1 MWRHDSTYERS
12 ETEFFDR
19 LIARIESDAH
29 LRAHADAAIDAAVAQ
44 EPLFSDA
51 LTTPQDVRYHAE
63 GPMLRDHVRL
73 ILTGLFAIAEGEFR
87 LLDVEEF
94 RRLKG
99 YEAEFEELELVIKE
113 NIGFLQVFAMCHDVA
128 KYLTVTFSAPAGSLG
143 AKEGFAT
150 NWSDHFDEAALQRAQ
165 ARARYWQ
172 LFHEFAA
179 DHPHMPERDLQ
190 AQFYSVYQIQVHYH
204 RHGRSIHV
212 PVYEELVDRF
222 CQAYSLPGLDH
233 DMMLDLISHH
243 MEVITDFESGMN
255 PAKIQRYITLARKR
269 GYDPDDYIDLMQACL
284 FIDAVMGSKRLGP
297 RGYHNEPAALIH
309 CLQSEH
315 NLAPWRR
322 EERAQ
327 AREERKKRERNIV
340 FKEVG
345 LDGIALMDLL
355 EMDPGPEFGIQLR
368 RIHAAIQ
375 GVGELPTFGK
385 KIDRELSDRIGQYYQ
400 SIFSG
405 EHDV

>member
-1 MWRHDSTYERS
+1 MWRQDIPYTLP

-19 LIARIESDAH
+19 LIARIESNEH
-29 LRAHADAAIDAAVAQ
+29 LRAHADASIDAAVAQ

-51 LTTPQDVRYHAE
+51 LTTPQDIRYHAE

-73 ILTGLFAIAEGEFR
+73 ILTGLFAIMEGEFR

-99 YEAEFEELELVIKE
+99 YETEFEDLELVIKE

-128 KYLTVTFSAPAGSLG
+128 KYLTVTFSAPEGSLG

-150 NWSDHFDEAALQRAQ
+150 QWSDHFDEAALQRAQ
-165 ARARYWQ
+165 AREDYWR
-172 LFHEFAA
+172 LYHTFAA
-179 DHPHMPERDLQ
+179 SHPHLPERDIQ

-204 RHGRSIHV
+204 RHGRAIYV
-212 PVYEELVDRF
+212 PVYEALVDRF
-222 CQAYSLPGLDH
+222 CQAYQLPGRDH

-243 MEVITDFESGMN
+243 MEVITDFEAGVN
-255 PAKIQRYITLARKR
+255 PTKIQRYVTLARKR

-284 FIDAVMGSKRLGP
+284 FIDAVVGSKRLGA
-297 RGYHNEPAALIH
+297 RGCKNEPAALIH

-322 EERAQ
+322 EERL
-327 AREERKKRERNIV
+327 RVRKDRKFRERNQV

-345 LDGIALMDLL
+345 LDGLALMDLL
-355 EMDPGPEFGIQLR
+355 KMDPGPEFGIQLR

-375 GVGELPTFGK
+375 GAGELPIFGK
-385 KIDRELSDRIGQYYQ
+385 EMDAVLSDRIGQYYQ

-405 EHDV
+405 AHDV